1 MKSKTWLITAGSF
14 SLLFSFVYSPSNP
27 EVSRPCPEQER
38 WLNGE
43 GACPICL
50 IIWVR
55 SREPTLEEANWMPKV
70 TLWHPHTSGTY
81 TPTVIYIIPSSS
93 KVLKRLSMITW
104 FYEALFLFGRMK
116 SISSI
121 NHPLTY
127 LYARYPKAIWE
138 DTMLKTATR
147 KFRRV
152 WVQRQGLNSSLFAVW
167 LFLV

>member
-38 WLNGE
+38 WLSGE
-43 GACPICL
+43 GACPTCL
-50 IIWVR
+50 MIWVR

-93 KVLKRLSMITW
+93 SSKVLKRLSMITW

-127 LYARYPKAIWE
+127 LYARYQLIIPKPFEKIPC
-138 DTMLKTATR
+138 
-147 KFRRV
+147 
-152 WVQRQGLNSSLFAVW
+152 
-167 LFLV
+167 